1 MMPRISVVIPAFNA
15 APFIG
20 DTLASVLGQTITELE
35 VIVVDDGSTDGT
47 RQRIDGADDRVRLL
61 HQDRGGAARAR
72 NLGVGQARGEW
83 IAFLDADDL
92 WTPDKLERQLDLAA
106 ETGSA
111 FVFAD
116 RINIGERGPLPEL
129 QSTIQPLRDGDIYE
143 VLLRGNFITTSSV
156 VLRREVFER
165 VGGFCEDPIL
175 PPAEDWDLWLRVAHD
190 HRAAACRLPVVK
202 YRHHIT
208 GASRNVDRMNR
219 ARRSV
224 VERGLSLP
232 RGRTLAPAVQRQIWS
247 AMWATNGWDAA
258 RHGHKAVALQFY
270 WKSLLA
276 WPTRTKPYVDIVR
289 VLSGRS

>member
-1 MMPRISVVIPAFNA
+1 MMPRISVVMPAFNA
-15 APFIG
+15 APFITE
-20 DTLASVLGQTITELE
+20 TLKSVLDQTIIDVE

-47 RQRIDGADDRVRLL
+47 RERISGYGDRVRLL
-61 HQDRGGAARAR
+61 HQDRGGAAKAR
-72 NLGVGQARGEW
+72 NLGVGHARGEW

-92 WTPDKLERQLDLAA
+92 WTPDKLERQLALAA
-106 ETGSA
+106 ETGSS

-156 VLRREVFER
+156 LLRRDVFEQ
-165 VGGFCEDPIL
+165 VGRFSEDPIL

-190 HRAAACRLPVVK
+190 HPAAACRLPVVK
-202 YRHHIT
+202 YRHHLT

-224 VERGLSLP
+224 VERGLNLP
-232 RGRTLAPAVQRQIWS
+232 RGRTLAPRVQRQIWS

-258 RHGHKAVALQFY
+258 RHGYKAAALQFY

-276 WPTRTKPYVDIVR
+276 WPSRTKPYVDIAR
-289 VLSGRS
+289 VLIGRS